1 MVAIYFI
8 LSNHRRGRDC
18 SSLLQDPKLPRLT
31 LNIRKPLINWQEVL
45 AYEMLSLSLVLN
57 RNRVVKALALS
68 VDSMKRLSGAKLRPD
83 ARFLNADTE
92 YESFL
97 FLQPSSAR

>member
-1 MVAIYFI
+1 MAIYLI
-8 LSNHRRGRDC
+8 LSNQRRARDC
-18 SSLLQDPKLPRLT
+18 SSLLRDPKLPRLT
-31 LNIRKPLINWQEVL
+31 LKIRKPLINWQEVL
-45 AYEMLSLSLVLN
+45 TYEMLSLGVVLN

-68 VDSMKRLSGAKLRPD
+68 IDSMKRLSGAKLRPD

-97 FLQPSSAR
+97 LLQPSSAR